1 MSNRETGNV
10 KWFDA
15 KKGFGF
21 ISRENHEDVFIH
33 FTGILGDGYRILKD
47 GQRVEFEIVEG
58 KKGLEARN
66 LSVIEEDNI
75 TPQEEDGV

>member
-1 MSNRETGNV
+1 MPSRETGSV

-21 ISRENHEDVFIH
+21 ITRENQEDVFIH
-33 FTGILGDGYRILKD
+33 FTGIIGDGYRILKD
-47 GQRVEFEIVEG
+47 GQRVEFDIIEG

-66 LSVIEEDNI
+66 LSVIQD
-75 TPQEEDGV
+75 QEA

>member
-1 MSNRETGNV
+1 MSDRETGNV

-21 ISRENHEDVFIH
+21 ITCENQEDVFIH

-47 GQRVEFEIVEG
+47 GQRVEFDIVEG

-66 LSVIEEDNI
+66 LSVVSEDSNPEAEESN
-75 TPQEEDGV
+75 

>member
-1 MSNRETGNV
+1 MSSRETGSV

-21 ISRENHEDVFIH
+21 ITRENQEDVFIH
-33 FTGILGDGYRILKD
+33 FTGIIGDGYRILKD
-47 GQRVEFEIVEG
+47 GQRVEFEIIEG

-66 LSVIEEDNI
+66 LSVIQG
-75 TPQEEDGV
+75 QEE